1 MIIKLVKIALLA
13 VLLFRPGAIFAQD
26 CELID
31 TNGFRGEE
39 FVALASSSDGTIL
52 LGTVKGLYKKT
63 AAEKAWQRIKLLPLP
78 GNVNNLFFESVNTVF
93 AAAQKGLYEIDLKTG
108 RATQVFTRSN
118 VSEKDCLD
126 VLIMG
131 NGSCVLATR
140 SGLFI
145 KKSGNEEWVKYATPF
160 DNREVVSLL
169 SSGDVLYAASA
180 SKVYKTIDGGLNW
193 EEILSLYSAGV
204 NSESLNYATNVDPD
218 SFNELSAD
226 SIKHIAAEPGS
237 TASLYVLTTEC
248 VYLSKDCGRIWEKL
262 PIGGLDISGA
272 RYLAF
277 DPATKRIYVAAK
289 TGLYVY
295 SKERWALV
303 TSAYEGRR
311 VCLKEAQVIFLTK
324 DELLKCSYSDVD
336 DGEEMKND
344 GVFYKFNDEPTVQEV
359 QRMAI
364 DYGEV
369 SNSKIQDWRKKAAVK
384 AVLPTLSFGYNNNV
398 YGSSKGEYSVGP
410 NDWDFSVSWDLSELI
425 YNSDQTSIDTRSK
438 LMVELRNDILSEI
451 TRLYFERRK
460 LQIEVLTLKDLSEK
474 GTLEKKMRILELTA
488 MIDRLTGGAFS
499 KDLKS
504 SV

>member
-13 VLLFRPGAIFAQD
+13 VLLFCPGAIFAQD

-31 TNGFRGEE
+31 TSGFRGEE
-39 FVALASSSDGTIL
+39 FMAIASASDGTIL

-63 AAEKAWQRIKLLPLP
+63 ATEKAWQRIRLLPLP
-78 GNVNNLFFESVNTVF
+78 GNVNNLFFESVDTVF
-93 AAAQKGLYEIDLKTG
+93 AATQKGLYEIDLKTG

-126 VLIMG
+126 VLITDS
-131 NGSCVLATR
+131 GSCVLGTR

-145 KKSGNEEWVKYATPF
+145 KKNGNEEWIKYATPF

-169 SSGDVLYAASA
+169 SSGNVLYAASA
-180 SKVYKTIDGGLNW
+180 SKVYKTTDGGINW
-193 EEILSLYSAGV
+193 EEILSLYSAGE
-204 NSESLNYATNVDPD
+204 NSESLDYATNADPD
-218 SFNELSAD
+218 SFNELSAN
-226 SIKHIAAEPGS
+226 SIKHIAAKPGS

-248 VYLSKDCGRIWEKL
+248 VYLSQDCGRIWEKL

-295 SKERWALV
+295 SKERWVLV

-364 DYGEV
+364 NYGEV
-369 SNSKIQDWRKKAAVK
+369 SNRKIQDWRRKAAVK
-384 AVLPTLSFGYNNNV
+384 AALPTLSFGYNNNV

-474 GTLEKKMRILELTA
+474 GALEKKMRVLELTA